1 MFILP
6 ISSHCHTHD
15 KQAMIRTGR
24 LDIITIINIKA
35 KSGQLE
41 VSDDL
46 GDVGAHPVQLGV
58 LGGGLPVLAARHR
71 VHNVLGE
78 EICRNHWEI
87 SGTSCLPG

>member
-1 MFILP
+1 MGNHRNEALGQLVIGDNFGDE
-6 ISSHCHTHD
+6 TF
-15 KQAMIRTGR
+15 
-24 LDIITIINIKA
+24 
-35 KSGQLE
+35 GQLE
-41 VSDDL
+41 VVDNL
-46 GDVGAHPVQLGV
+46 GDVGVHLVQLGV